1 MESLNIKGD
10 KKSPAV
16 AFEPYSGLL
25 VMKGKSSLENPG
37 KFYDRIL
44 DWINNYSKQPAVKTT
59 FRMEMEYFNSSS
71 AKFLMKLFRSLEEIN
86 KGGRKQ
92 VSVEWCFEG
101 NDQSMQES
109 GEDFNSMLKLDFK
122 FVELN

>member
-10 KKSPAV
+10 KKSPDI

-25 VMKGKSSLENPG
+25 VMKGKSNLENPG

-44 DWINNYSKQPAVKTT
+44 DWINTYSKQSAIKTT

-71 AKFLMKLFRSLEEIN
+71 AKYLIKIFRLLEEIN
-86 KGGRKQ
+86 KGGKKK

-109 GEDFNSMLKLDFK
+109 GEDFNSMLKLEFK
-122 FVELN
+122 YIELK